1 MADSV
6 VEILNATITNTQL
19 PNSSTE
25 YTLLSTNSSTSYV
38 IKDVQV
44 ASFASD
50 LQAKINGFPVGNWNK
65 SLSGSEVLDVSSSI
79 TLKSASAPLSLEHI
93 YNNSFDVNALNI
105 HEYIGGYVNDVH
117 TGTLSRPI
125 SQSTSFTNVM
135 TQYQNHSLF
144 LSSSGTK
151 LTTVYYEGNSGSY
164 IRHWSS
170 TGASYTNLYT
180 GSYNPFWYC
189 HDTRELYY
197 RYSNELRKINVDT
210 GTITTVRTTT
220 FSYDSPSYSSYP
232 RFTTCKDWLFVIPSN
247 SYSTNGGAGALN
259 ASIYAIKRTTGIV
272 VKFDTL
278 QSFYGTHD
286 RGTKLAVSYDP
297 ASDKFYVYRTD
308 TSTTYYYW
316 YRDILPVT
324 KTTMDGYSTDQT
336 ISTAPSRSFKSYQ
349 TLANSVVTYSYY
361 EDTQAGSMY
370 DPDIIYVQDRYGD
383 IYRLRYSDL
392 TLSKILDKTITS
404 TGWIGVY
411 APSATEISSLYSSDP
426 VTTKIRITGVK
437 TTA

>member
-93 YNNSFDVNALNI
+93 YNNSSDGAVSI
-105 HEYIGGYVNDVH
+105 YQYINGYVNEVNI
-117 TGTLSRPI
+117 GTVSSTFNVAAGFSNI
-125 SQSTSFTNVM
+125 SAQTQSC
-135 TQYQNHSLF
+135 SLF

-151 LTTVYYEGNSGSY
+151 LIQVYHDGNSQTLVRY
-164 IRHWSS
+164 WST
-170 TGASYTNLYT
+170 TGISYTNLHT
-180 GSYNPFWYC
+180 GNYNPVWYC
-189 HDTRELYY
+189 HDTREVYY

-210 GTITTVRTTT
+210 GTQTTVRSTT
-220 FSYDSPSYSSYP
+220 FSYDSPSYTSYV

-259 ASIYAIKRTTGIV
+259 GSIYAIKRTTGIV

-278 QSFYGTHD
+278 TSFYGSHSS
-286 RGTKLAVSYDP
+286 GTKLAVSYDP

-336 ISTAPSRSFKSYQ
+336 ISTAPDRYYKSYQ
-349 TLANSVVTYSYY
+349 TISNSVVTYNYY
-361 EDTQAGSMY
+361 EDTQAGSIY
-370 DPDIIYVQDRYGD
+370 DPDIIYVQDRFGD

-392 TLSKILDKTITS
+392 TYNKIVDKPLTS

-411 APSATEISSLYSSDP
+411 EPSGTEVSSLYAIDP
-426 VTTKIRITGVK
+426 TVTKIRITGVK